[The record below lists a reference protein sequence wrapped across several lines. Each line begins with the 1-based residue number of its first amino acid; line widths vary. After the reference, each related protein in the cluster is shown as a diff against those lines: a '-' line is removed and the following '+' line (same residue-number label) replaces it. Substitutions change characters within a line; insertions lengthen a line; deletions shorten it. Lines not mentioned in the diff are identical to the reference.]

1 MYIGGALVKK
11 DVPDTRKRR
20 GHKKR
25 TLIVDIWLLIL
36 DPPGGGSLTKRC
48 TRKRR
53 GHQKTTLIVD
63 IWLLILDP
71 KCGLKQE
78 EFASY
83 NGEKRC
89 DWSRRE
95 I

>member
-1 MYIGGALVKK
+1 MYTGGALVEK

-36 DPPGGGSLTKRC
+36 DPN
-48 TRKRR
+48 
-53 GHQKTTLIVD
+53 
-63 IWLLILDP
+63 
-71 KCGLKQE
+71 CGLKQE

-95 I
+95 IKS